1 MTQISDLR
9 SHQAD
14 RFLHISFCICRS
26 EGRFLRISFK
36 TRCFTHTDPT
46 YKLEPGV
53 ENRFFVVKYLSII
66 DTTSEEARAT
76 VARASSEVVSIM
88 LQPLANASVSPRLT
102 FEAFETLHA

>member
-1 MTQISDLR
+1 MLDNSKEKEIKKERIITGLDSAVQVDL
-9 SHQAD
+9 A
-14 RFLHISFCICRS
+14 I
-26 EGRFLRISFK
+26 K

>member
-1 MTQISDLR
+1 MLVPR
-9 SHQAD
+9 STAD
-14 RFLHISFCICRS
+14 RKLPSGI
-26 EGRFLRISFK
+26 K